1 MWYTTLYASSPLHI
15 VYSLIYKLLQEES
28 MGDRANVIVKTN
40 DEQVCLYTH
49 CVLTPNRLTPEDW
62 GRLVGTLSY

>member
-1 MWYTTLYASSPLHI
+1 
-15 VYSLIYKLLQEES
+15 